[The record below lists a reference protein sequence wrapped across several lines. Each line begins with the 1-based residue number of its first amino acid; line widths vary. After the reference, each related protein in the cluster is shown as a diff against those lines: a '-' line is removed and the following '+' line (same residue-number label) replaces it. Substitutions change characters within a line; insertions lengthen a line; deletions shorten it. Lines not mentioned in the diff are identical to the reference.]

1 MRIDENMEVLLQ
13 SVANLFGDLKL
24 NVLKGKL
31 EDVIA
36 LQDTKSIADFTEE
49 CVKWSEKEYTK
60 KQRMFVFSDGKLALT
75 RIFIVSAEMDYTD
88 EGVPEIIINRMSDD
102 VTLKD
107 NPYKN
112 IHVRYEN
119 EENCSRDFDR
129 LKLVLN

>member
-1 MRIDENMEVLLQ
+1 MRINENMEVLLQ
-13 SVANLFGDLKL
+13 SIANLFGDLKL

-36 LQDTKSIADFTEE
+36 LQDTKSIADFTE
-49 CVKWSEKEYTK
+49 
-60 KQRMFVFSDGKLALT
+60 
-75 RIFIVSAEMDYTD
+75 
-88 EGVPEIIINRMSDD
+88 GVPEIIINRMPDD

-112 IHVRYEN
+112 IHVRYES
-119 EENCSRDFDR
+119 EENCSHDFDR

>member
-36 LQDTKSIADFTEE
+36 LQDTESIADFTEE

-60 KQRMFVFSDGKLALT
+60 KTAYVCVF
-75 RIFIVSAEMDYTD
+75 
-88 EGVPEIIINRMSDD
+88 
-102 VTLKD
+102 
-107 NPYKN
+107 
-112 IHVRYEN
+112 
-119 EENCSRDFDR
+119 
-129 LKLVLN
+129 

>member
-1 MRIDENMEVLLQ
+1 MEVLLQ
-13 SVANLFGDLKL
+13 SVANLFGGLKL

-75 RIFIVSAEMDYTD
+75 RIFIVSVEMDYTD
-88 EGVPEIIINRMSDD
+88 EGVPEIIINRMLDD

>member
-36 LQDTKSIADFTEE
+36 LQDTESIADFTEE

-88 EGVPEIIINRMSDD
+88 EGVPEIIINRMLDD

>member
-88 EGVPEIIINRMSDD
+88 EGVPEIIINRMPDD
-102 VTLKD
+102 ITLKTFTSD
-107 NPYKN
+107 TKARKTVPV
-112 IHVRYEN
+112 I
-119 EENCSRDFDR
+119 SID
-129 LKLVLN
+129 

>member
-75 RIFIVSAEMDYTD
+75 RIFIVSVEMDYTD
-88 EGVPEIIINRMSDD
+88 EGVPEIIINRMLDD

>member
-1 MRIDENMEVLLQ
+1 
-13 SVANLFGDLKL
+13 
-24 NVLKGKL
+24 
-31 EDVIA
+31 
-36 LQDTKSIADFTEE
+36 
-49 CVKWSEKEYTK
+49 
-60 KQRMFVFSDGKLALT
+60 MFVFSDGKLALT

-88 EGVPEIIINRMSDD
+88 EGVPEIIINRMPDD

>member
-75 RIFIVSAEMDYTD
+75 RIFIVSVEMDYTD
-88 EGVPEIIINRMSDD
+88 EGVPEIIINRMLDD
-102 VTLKD
+102 ITLKD
-107 NPYKN
+107 NPYKTFTSDTKARKTVPV
-112 IHVRYEN
+112 I
-119 EENCSRDFDR
+119 SID
-129 LKLVLN
+129 

>member
-88 EGVPEIIINRMSDD
+88 EGVPEIIINRMLDD

-112 IHVRYEN
+112 IHVGMKARKTVPVT
-119 EENCSRDFDR
+119 STG
-129 LKLVLN
+129 

>member
-36 LQDTKSIADFTEE
+36 LQDTKSIADFAEE
-49 CVKWSEKEYTK
+49 CIKWSEKEYTK
-60 KQRMFVFSDGKLALT
+60 KQRMFVFSEGKLALT

-88 EGVPEIIINRMSDD
+88 EGVP
-102 VTLKD
+102 K
-107 NPYKN
+107 
-112 IHVRYEN
+112 
-119 EENCSRDFDR
+119 
-129 LKLVLN
+129 

>member
-1 MRIDENMEVLLQ
+1 MRIDENIEILLQ
-13 SVANLFGDLKL
+13 SIANLFGDLKL

-36 LQDTKSIADFTEE
+36 LQDTKSIADFIEE
-49 CVKWSEKEYTK
+49 CIKWSEREYAK

-88 EGVPEIIINRMSDD
+88 EGVPEIIINRMPDD

-112 IHVRYEN
+112 IHVRYES

>member
-1 MRIDENMEVLLQ
+1 MRIDENIEILLQ
-13 SVANLFGDLKL
+13 SIANLFGDLKL

-36 LQDTKSIADFTEE
+36 LQDTESIADFTEE
-49 CVKWSEKEYTK
+49 CIKWSEREYTK
-60 KQRMFVFSDGKLALT
+60 KQRMFVFSDGRLALT

-88 EGVPEIIINRMSDD
+88 EGVPEIIINRMPDD

-112 IHVRYEN
+112 IHVRYES
-119 EENCSRDFDR
+119 EEICSRDFDR